1 MPLNRIYQGRV
12 SGVEF
17 DRATGKNAAD
27 WQPAPGGDEN
37 LWRHHALFQDAI
49 NYYLVGLLALASR
62 KNDVLGSLLAELDKP
77 GSPRQI
83 WSEFRRRGET
93 RPGLAASVAPYLTPG
108 NPKPTMPEAF
118 AAILA
123 GNEASSEIRD
133 AAVTQLLQACDGAGA
148 IQQEG
153 RSYWPKFCDPDSPAN
168 FAGDPIMHRRA
179 LHQILLPRTLH
190 DPATGWDSPTL
201 DAFDTYSI
209 ATPDSRK
216 PTLTGAD
223 AIKRLTAA
231 VQLWRERKPQSAA
244 DFDRLADLVAKLPG
258 DTTLLGYVGS
268 SAKGEVQA
276 RLFAL
281 LLFRHVERSPFTF
294 DLLKSAFPAP
304 KTTNQADDIP
314 PPAPPTEDPVRAA
327 RGSRGFVFP
336 AFTSLPCWQ
345 DGDGAHPTW
354 KPFDIAAFK
363 YALTAVN
370 QVEEKT
376 KERQTE
382 IARIEADLVH
392 MRGQKRKTSIV
403 GTDDETDPLP
413 VLAGDPR
420 IPLLRAAIAGLKPD
434 TALTD
439 GDEVAYGLQRR
450 TVRGFRDLRRIWR
463 SRAPSGTP
471 FSSELQEKL
480 RADLRQFQTDNPNT
494 IGSELLFRILLD
506 EPNWPVWQEPE
517 PATARQWAE
526 AIAAN
531 SWSNPEIADNPLDAL
546 VQEAERLADI
556 ESLREPVK
564 LTPAHPTESR
574 RQYDFNAVT
583 SFPRWDTKKGK
594 HVPNPAKAP
603 FRHEPGR
610 CAFTTEIAA
619 QEDGLW
625 RPVRARI
632 AYSAPRLLRDGLR
645 RDDANEPLAAA
656 PWLQPM
662 MEALTPPPEL
672 PQDLTD
678 MPVMLMPDLTA
689 SGERRVLLNFPV
701 TLEPEKLVARLGKR
715 DEWLGQFCGTFDEP
729 FALRWP
735 ADGEGKAPK
744 GKTLVPWPASRDRFT
759 VLGVDLGTRDAG
771 ALAHLTVTAGQPAKA
786 VSRVIG
792 EAGGKTWHA
801 ALTDMRL
808 IKLPGEDATVFV
820 RGQKQTEPY
829 GEKGRMPTER
839 EFDETREIIEALG
852 LDPAVFLR
860 ENAKRLSF
868 PGLNDELLRALRRAQ
883 SRLARLQSWS
893 WKLRDPAQTAAARAD
908 LLASGDAL
916 ATDLPA
922 DDSSAAQAVATALLA
937 QRDRVSRALVQIANR
952 VVPLRGRR
960 WVWTPRADAPGCH
973 ILRQTDPGSDSE
985 KRLLAGQRGIS
996 HQRIEQLESLRH
1008 RCQSL
1013 NRALQHT
1020 PGEKPRMGRLT
1031 KGDELPDPCPDL
1043 LDKMERLR
1051 EQRVDQ
1057 TAHAILAAALGVRL
1071 RPPQKDSAER
1081 AARDIHGEYE
1091 RFREPVDFI
1100 AIENLSRYLSS
1111 QDRARSENTNLM
1123 RWCHRQLVQKLRQLC
1138 ESYGIPVLAAPAA
1151 YSSRFSSRDGSAGF
1165 RAVEVAASDRHE
1177 WPWKQ
1182 DLAKLAQHESGE
1194 KKLDAKALASA
1205 EHVRCL
1211 FDQLDAAEK
1220 ERPPLPPGEKRAP
1233 RTLLAPLAGGPI
1245 FIPLG
1250 VQRDTHGQE
1259 QPTPPMQ
1266 ADLNAAAN
1274 IALRAIAAP
1283 DRHDIHQRIRTERK
1297 GRGGR
1302 LQLRRDSLREKA
1314 RWPGSAPNL
1323 ELPGTDTEED
1333 RQPNLFTDVRG
1344 IGFDSGRARIEG
1356 VAQTFSTGKALWGA
1370 VKQAAWQ
1377 RVEHLNAARLRAW
1390 REKPDA
1396 PIPGHPEL

>member
-1 MPLNRIYQGRV
+1 MNRIYQGRV
-12 SGVEF
+12 SSVEF
-17 DRATGKNAAD
+17 DRSTGKTAAD

-62 KNDVLGSLLAELDKP
+62 ENAILGPLLAELDLP

-83 WSEFRRRGET
+83 WNTFSRRGAI

-108 NPKPTMPEAF
+108 NPKPTMSEAF

-123 GNEASSEIRD
+123 GNEASPATRN

-153 RSYWPKFCDPDSPAN
+153 RGYWPKFCDPDSTAN
-168 FAGDPIMHRRA
+168 FAGDPIMYRRA
-179 LHQILLPRTLH
+179 LHQTLLPRTLH
-190 DPATGWDSPTL
+190 DPATTCDSPAL

-223 AIKRLTAA
+223 AIKRLSLAA
-231 VQLWRERKPQSAA
+231 QLWRERRPELATEL
-244 DFDRLADLVAKLPG
+244 DRLADLVAALP
-258 DTTLLGYVGS
+258 TETALQGYVGS

-276 RLFAL
+276 RLFAF

-294 DLLKSAFPAP
+294 ELLRSAFPEP
-304 KTTNQADDIP
+304 KNTDRAGDTRP
-314 PPAPPTEDPVRAA
+314 PPSHAEDPVRAA

-336 AFTSLPCWQ
+336 AFTSLLCWQ
-345 DGDGAHPTW
+345 DNDRVHPTW
-354 KPFDIAAFK
+354 KSFDIAAFK
-363 YALTAVN
+363 HALTAVN

-376 KERQTE
+376 KERNSE

-392 MRGQKRKTSIV
+392 MHGQKQKTATS
-403 GTDDETDPLP
+403 GGDDEADTLP

-420 IPLLRAAIAGLKPD
+420 IERLRLVVAGIKVD

-439 GDEVAYGLQRR
+439 GEEVAYGLQRR

-463 SRAPSGTP
+463 DHAPAGTP
-471 FSSELQEKL
+471 FSPELQEIL
-480 RADLRQFQTDNPNT
+480 RQGLRQFQTDNPNT
-494 IGSELLFRILLD
+494 IGSELLFRTLLD
-506 EPNWPVWQEPE
+506 EPNWLIWQEP
-517 PATARQWAE
+517 ATDLARAWAN
-526 AIAAN
+526 AGF
-531 SWSNPEIADNPLDAL
+531 ADNPLDAL
-546 VQEAERLADI
+546 VQETEFKADI

-574 RQYDFNAVT
+574 RQYDFNAV
-583 SFPRWDTKKGK
+583 SKFSAGPRAA
-594 HVPNPAKAP
+594 H
-603 FRHEPGR
+603 RHESGC
-610 CAFTTEIAA
+610 CAFTTEIAT
-619 QEDGLW
+619 EEGGLW
-625 RPVRARI
+625 RPVRTRI

-645 RDDANEPLAAA
+645 HADNGESLGATS
-656 PWLQPM
+656 WLQPM
-662 MEALTPPPEL
+662 MEAIAPLPEL

-678 MPVMLMPDLTA
+678 MPVMLMPDVTA
-689 SGERRVLLNFPV
+689 SDERRVLLNFPV
-701 TLEPEKLVARLGKR
+701 TLEPDKLVAQLGKR
-715 DEWLGQFCGTFDEP
+715 DAWLGQFCGTFDEP

-744 GKTLVPWPASRDRFT
+744 GKTLVPWYQSRDRFT

-771 ALAHLTVTAGQPAKA
+771 ALAHLAVSPSQPTKTI
-786 VSRVIG
+786 SRVIG

-808 IKLPGEDATVFV
+808 IKLPGEDATIFV
-820 RGQKQTEPY
+820 SGQKQTELS
-829 GEKGRMPTER
+829 GAKGRMPTPR
-839 EFDETREIIEALG
+839 EFDETREIIASLG
-852 LDPAVFLR
+852 LDPAAFPR
-860 ENAKRLSF
+860 ENAANLSF
-868 PGLNDELLRALRRAQ
+868 PELNDELLRALRRAQ
-883 SRLARLQSWS
+883 GRIARLQSWS
-893 WKLRDPAQTAAARAD
+893 WKLRDAAQAASARAD
-908 LLASGDAL
+908 LIASGDTL
-916 ATDLPA
+916 AATLPD
-922 DDSSAAQAVATALLA
+922 DDSAAAQLVASALIA
-937 QRDRVSRALVQIANR
+937 QRDVVSRALVHIANR
-952 VVPLRGRR
+952 IVPLRGRR
-960 WVWTPRADAPGCH
+960 WVWQPRADLPSCH
-973 ILRQTDPGSDSE
+973 MLRQTDPGSDTE

-996 HQRIEQLESLRH
+996 HRRIEQLESLRH

-1013 NRALQHT
+1013 NRALQHV
-1020 PGEKPRMGRLT
+1020 PGEKPRMGRRT

-1043 LDKMERLR
+1043 LEKMERLR

-1071 RPPQKDSAER
+1071 RAPTKNRAER
-1081 AARDIHGEYE
+1081 AKRDVHGEYE
-1091 RFREPVDFI
+1091 RFRGPVDFI
-1100 AIENLSRYLSS
+1100 AIENLARYLSS

-1123 RWCHRQLVQKLRQLC
+1123 RWCHRQLVLKLRQLC

-1165 RAVEVAASDRHE
+1165 RSVEVCATDRHS

-1182 DLAKLAQHESGE
+1182 DLAKLALHETGE
-1194 KKLDAKALASA
+1194 KKLEARALSAAK
-1205 EHVRCL
+1205 HVRHL
-1211 FDQLDAAEK
+1211 FEQLDTAEA

-1250 VQRDTHGQE
+1250 DA
-1259 QPTPPMQ
+1259 PPMQ

-1274 IALRAIAAP
+1274 IALRAIASP

-1297 GRGGR
+1297 GRGGQ

-1314 RWPGSAPNL
+1314 RWPGS
-1323 ELPGTDTEED
+1323 LPALDLPATDGPSD
-1333 RQPNLFTDVRG
+1333 RHPNLFTDVARV
-1344 IGFDSGRARIEG
+1344 GF
-1356 VAQTFSTGKALWGA
+1356 VAQRVTIGTLDQMFSTGVSLWTA
-1370 VKQAAWQ
+1370 VKQQAWS
-1377 RVEHLNAARLRAW
+1377 RCDILNAARLAKW
-1390 REKPDA
+1390 REKANPDN
-1396 PIPGHPEL
+1396 IPM

>member
-17 DRATGKNAAD
+17 DRAASKTAAD

-37 LWRHHALFQDAI
+37 LWRHHELFQDAI

-62 KNDVLGSLLAELDKP
+62 ENLILGPLLAELDKP
-77 GSPRQI
+77 DSPREI
-83 WSEFRRRGET
+83 WAQVHRRGER
-93 RPGLAASVAPYLTPG
+93 RPGLAASVGKYLTPG
-108 NPKPTMPEAF
+108 NPTPTMAQAF

-123 GNEASSEIRD
+123 GNEASPATRD

-153 RSYWPKFCDPDSPAN
+153 RGYWPKFCDPDSTAN
-168 FAGDPIMHRRA
+168 FAGDPVMHRRA
-179 LHQILLPRTLH
+179 LHQSLLPRTLH
-190 DPATGWDSPTL
+190 DPATTWDSPAL

-216 PTLTGAD
+216 PTLAGAD
-223 AIKRLTAA
+223 ALKRLTAA
-231 VQLWRERKPQSAA
+231 VQLWRERRPESAS
-244 DFDRLADLVAKLPG
+244 DFDRLANLVSKLPA
-258 DTTLLGYVGS
+258 DTTLPGYVGS

-294 DLLKSAFPAP
+294 ELLRSSFPTPKATDL
-304 KTTNQADDIP
+304 ADDAP
-314 PPAPPTEDPVRAA
+314 LAAPPTEDPVRAS

-336 AFTSLPCWQ
+336 AFTSLPCWR

-376 KERQTE
+376 KERQAE
-382 IARIEADLVH
+382 IARIEADLAH
-392 MRGQKRKTSIV
+392 MHGQKRKTS
-403 GTDDETDPLP
+403 GASAGDDEADPLP

-420 IPLLRAAIAGLKPD
+420 IPLLRAAVASIKVD
-434 TALTD
+434 TALTE

-463 SRAPSGTP
+463 DHAPAGTP
-471 FSSELQEKL
+471 FSIELQKKL
-480 RADLRQFQTDNPNT
+480 RADLRQFQADNPNT
-494 IGSELLFRILLD
+494 IASELLFRTLLEKD
-506 EPNWPVWQEPE
+506 NWSIWQAPE
-517 PATARQWAE
+517 PATARQWAD
-526 AIAAN
+526 AGF
-531 SWSNPEIADNPLDAL
+531 ADNPLDAL
-546 VQEAERLADI
+546 VQEI
-556 ESLREPVK
+556 ELQEEIVSLREPVK
-564 LTPAHPTESR
+564 LTPAHPEYSR
-574 RQYDFNAVT
+574 RQYDFNAV
-583 SFPRWDTKKGK
+583 SKFSAGPRAA
-594 HVPNPAKAP
+594 H
-603 FRHEPGR
+603 RHEPGR
-610 CAFTTEIAA
+610 CAFTTEIAV
-619 QEDGLW
+619 QESGLW
-625 RPVRARI
+625 HPVRARVT
-632 AYSAPRLLRDGLR
+632 YSAPRLLRDGLR
-645 RDDANEPLAAA
+645 NAESGEPLSAA

-662 MEALTPPPEL
+662 MEALAPPPEL

-689 SGERRVLLNFPV
+689 SLERRVLLNFPV
-701 TLEPEKLVARLGKR
+701 TLDPEKLVARLGKR
-715 DEWLGQFCGTFDEP
+715 DAWLGQFCGTFDEP

-744 GKTLVPWPASRDRFT
+744 GKTLVPWYQSRDRFT

-771 ALAHLTVTAGQPAKA
+771 ALAHLTVTSGEPVKS

-792 EAGGKTWHA
+792 EAGGNTWHA
-801 ALTDMRL
+801 SLTDMRL

-820 RGQKQTEPY
+820 RGEKRPELS
-829 GEKGRMPTER
+829 GDKGRMPTDHER
-839 EFDETREIIEALG
+839 DETRQIITDLG
-852 LDPAVFLR
+852 LKPDDFLPADPARLQ
-860 ENAKRLSF
+860 RLSF
-868 PGLNDELLRALRRAQ
+868 PELNDQLLRALRRAQ
-883 SRLARLQSWS
+883 GRLARLQSWS
-893 WKLRDPAQTAAARAD
+893 WKLRDPAQAAAARAD
-908 LLASGDAL
+908 LLAGGDPL
-916 ATDLPA
+916 AADLPA
-922 DDSSAAQAVATALLA
+922 DDSAAAASVIAALLA
-937 QRDRVSRALVQIANR
+937 QRERVSRALVRIANR

-960 WVWTPRADAPGCH
+960 WVWQPRADLPSCH
-973 ILRQTDPGSDSE
+973 ILSQTEPGTDHE
-985 KRLLAGQRGIS
+985 TRRLAGQRGIS
-996 HQRIEQLESLRH
+996 HARIEQLESLRH

-1020 PGEKPRMGRLT
+1020 PGEKPRMGRRT
-1031 KGDELPDPCPDL
+1031 KGDELPDPCEL
-1043 LDKMERLR
+1043 ILEKMERLR

-1071 RPPQKDSAER
+1071 RPPQKDRAER
-1081 AARDIHGEYE
+1081 VARDIHGEYE
-1091 RFREPVDFI
+1091 RFRGPVDFI

-1165 RAVEVAASDRHE
+1165 RAVEVTAADRHE

-1182 DLAKLAQHESGE
+1182 DLAKLEQHEAGE
-1194 KKLDAKALASA
+1194 KKLEPKALAAA
-1205 EHVRCL
+1205 EHVRRL
-1211 FDQLDAAEK
+1211 FALLDAAEK
-1220 ERPPLPPGEKRAP
+1220 ERPSAPAGENRRP
-1233 RTLLAPLAGGPI
+1233 RTLLAPRAGGPI

-1250 VQRDTHGQE
+1250 DA
-1259 QPTPPMQ
+1259 PPMQ

-1283 DRHDIHQRIRTERK
+1283 DRHDVHQRIRTERK
-1297 GRGGR
+1297 GRGGK

-1314 RWPGSAPNL
+1314 RWPGTAPAL
-1323 ELPGTDTEED
+1323 ELPETDTGED
-1333 RQPNLFTDVRG
+1333 RQPNLFTDVADISFPG
-1344 IGFDSGRARIEG
+1344 ERARLDG
-1356 VAQTFSTGKALWGA
+1356 VAQTFATGKALWGA
-1370 VKQAAWQ
+1370 VKQSAWRRVAA
-1377 RVEHLNAARLRAW
+1377 LNEARLRDW
-1390 REKPDA
+1390 RAKRAAAE
-1396 PIPGHPEL
+1396 PIPGHPEF